1 MVRYRSISEKIL
13 LPYLHFVILQK
24 LPVLVRERL
33 LFVVLLLLS
42 DIVDYHLLVSYRVGE
57 SSKLFRPAVKTGE
70 MRILL
75 QPGTGHRLNRLD
87 KPSYRQ
93 QGGQFDKKMYM
104 VRHPAYTQQFDIS
117 ILAHTMDERVQL
129 LLVLL
134 VDSAFSAISAN
145 DNVIVKLCVAHSFVF
160 FVAGD
165 NAVIVGLLCYKVADA
180 ITSHFRARLP

>member
-57 SSKLFRPAVKTGE
+57 SSKLFRPAVKTGK

-75 QPGTGHRLNRLD
+75 QPSTGYRFDRLD
-87 KPSYRQ
+87 KPSYGQ
-93 QGGQFDKKMYM
+93 QGGQVDK
-104 VRHPAYTQQFDIS
+104 
-117 ILAHTMDERVQL
+117 
-129 LLVLL
+129 
-134 VDSAFSAISAN
+134 
-145 DNVIVKLCVAHSFVF
+145 
-160 FVAGD
+160 
-165 NAVIVGLLCYKVADA
+165 
-180 ITSHFRARLP
+180 